1 MHIYISTV
9 KCHRK
14 LLITPFWRQILQFNI
29 GFCWCGFDP
38 QTGSDRNQT
47 LFLGT
52 YETHFWNV
60 QMVLYNTKCSSFF
73 FTCRKPYRLL
83 ANSQVMTTIINV
95 ESNKA
100 VNLTWDSSSIYR
112 DKMEFLLYD
121 CDHTYM

>member
-1 MHIYISTV
+1 MSN
-9 KCHRK
+9 RK
-14 LLITPFWRQILQFNI
+14 LLITPFCHRILLVWFSST
-29 GFCWCGFDP
+29 D
-38 QTGSDRNQT
+38 TGSDRNQT

-60 QMVLYNTKCSSFF
+60 QMVPYNTKCSSFF

-83 ANSQVMTTIINV
+83 ADSQVMTTIINV

-100 VNLTWDSSSIYR
+100 VTLTWDSSSIYR